1 MSADN
6 EAVLLPL
13 NGIHV
18 PFHISVI
25 KSVSKIE
32 EPGAGLLRINFFFP
46 AGTIPKEAS
55 PEMRAVL
62 EKFPAMAFFKELS
75 YRIRDAS
82 ALNSHHRAIRELQK
96 RVKDRQKQEVEE
108 RDLVEQ
114 TELVILKDRKKE
126 APATLDDISMLP
138 SIARGSSRCVG
149 RLRAH
154 VNGLRFSSEK
164 QGDVDIIYSNV
175 KYFFYQPPTKD
186 VSKVLIHFYLR
197 HPILVGK
204 KKTKHVQFFTDVTKG
219 SNELSARGD
228 GHRDYDEVDEEERE
242 NQLRKRLD
250 RAFNKFCADTLNI
263 ARANGQSIGDD
274 NEVEKVNN
282 PKLGFSGK
290 PFKEMAFIQP
300 TSHCLVNLVESDFL
314 VVPVDEI
321 EHIHF
326 ERVVLGKSK
335 TFDMVII
342 LKSQMALDGSG
353 DHINVQKI
361 EIIDQKYLDTIRYWI
376 DAQPDLTFTYG
387 PSSLNWVEVMNAVHS
402 ELEGGVFWKD
412 KDADGHKKDVGWNF
426 LSIVDDDDEDQ
437 GDGKDEDEDDDDFSG
452 TSSESGS
459 GQPEGSESDSWVR
472 CSSFFALGAA
482 AEGANPSHTGLGC
495 GRGRGRFRRRPRR
508 RAVGKRHGL

>member
-1 MSADN
+1 MT
-6 EAVLLPL
+6 LTC
-13 NGIHV
+13 
-18 PFHISVI
+18 
-25 KSVSKIE
+25 
-32 EPGAGLLRINFFFP
+32 GA
-46 AGTIPKEAS
+46 
-55 PEMRAVL
+55 
-62 EKFPAMAFFKELS
+62 
-75 YRIRDAS
+75 
-82 ALNSHHRAIRELQK
+82 
-96 RVKDRQKQEVEE
+96 
-108 RDLVEQ
+108 Q
-114 TELVILKDRKKE
+114 T
-126 APATLDDISMLP
+126 T
-138 SIARGSSRCVG
+138 
-149 RLRAH
+149 
-154 VNGLRFSSEK
+154 
-164 QGDVDIIYSNV
+164 
-175 KYFFYQPPTKD
+175 
-186 VSKVLIHFYLR
+186 
-197 HPILVGK
+197 
-204 KKTKHVQFFTDVTKG
+204 
-219 SNELSARGD
+219 
-228 GHRDYDEVDEEERE
+228 
-242 NQLRKRLD
+242 
-250 RAFNKFCADTLNI
+250 
-263 ARANGQSIGDD
+263 GQSIGDD

-282 PKLGFSGK
+282 PKLGFWGK

-300 TSHCLVNLVESDFL
+300 TSHCLVNLIESEFL
-314 VVPVDEI
+314 VLPMDEI

-402 ELEGGVFWKD
+402 ELESGVFWKD